1 MMVSVD
7 NTQCP
12 SVAVCVKSYV
22 SIKWCV
28 LTLTT
33 IRRYLVLLILLLASG
48 HTYAQTANAV
58 RVPQGALGII
68 EGDSNLALAAFE
80 LARDGGIYF
89 EVLTSVRVRLL
100 DWDVKQVYW
109 MSLDG
114 SSCRL
119 ISNLQRSPLGA
130 WQASNAVS
138 QCTKFTAA
146 TD

>member
-1 MMVSVD
+1 MSVSAD
-7 NTQCP
+7 KAKRSFATTP
-12 SVAVCVKSYV
+12 V
-22 SIKWCV
+22 SRCCGLV
-28 LTLTT
+28 V
-33 IRRYLVLLILLLASG
+33 RSYLVLLALLFIGS
-48 HTYAQTANAV
+48 HTHAQTADTV
-58 RVPQGALGII
+58 RIPEKTLTVI
-68 EGDSNLALAAFE
+68 EGNDNLALAAFE
-80 LARDGGIYF
+80 LARGGGVYF

-138 QCTKFTAA
+138 QCARFTA
-146 TD
+146 TTN